1 MTSSFV
7 FDPAEHARA
16 LFANEAEGNVYS
28 RYSNPNTNELEEKVC
43 RLEGADAAIAIA
55 SGMSAIFSSL
65 GGAGTGRSCP
75 GQPFIIW
82 FFPPDSQQHS
92 IQMGHRF
99 SYADI
104 GKPKNGRTSY
114 RITLVYY
121 LD

>member
-7 FDPAEHARA
+7 FDSAEHARA

-65 GGAGTGRSCP
+65 AGLLEQGDHVLASHSLFGSSHQILNSILSKWGIDFLTQILANLKMDEPHTG
-75 GQPFIIW
+75 
-82 FFPPDSQQHS
+82 
-92 IQMGHRF
+92 
-99 SYADI
+99 
-104 GKPKNGRTSY
+104 
-114 RITLVYY
+114 
-121 LD
+121 